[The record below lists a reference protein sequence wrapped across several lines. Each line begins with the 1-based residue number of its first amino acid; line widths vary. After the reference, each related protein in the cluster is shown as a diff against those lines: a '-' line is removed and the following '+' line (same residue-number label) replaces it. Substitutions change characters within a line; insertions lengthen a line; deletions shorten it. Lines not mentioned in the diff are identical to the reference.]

1 MVSLGRGL
9 KYNKFKMTSQP
20 SNVIL
25 VSESDLDYYFGL
37 TLKLITLGRKSLDK
51 THS

>member
-25 VSESDLDYYFGL
+25 ISQSDL
-37 TLKLITLGRKSLDK
+37 SLRLLVYVNF
-51 THS
+51 